1 MELENGIYQPPESP
15 VYIGDRPA
23 TEMELSIIT
32 YDSKSAQML
41 NLSGVDELIRHKND
55 SKMSWINVSGLK
67 DVDSIKR
74 IGELYNLHLLSIED
88 VLHTEQQPKM
98 EIFDNYRYLSVKTIQ
113 REKNFSHKQEKKRG
127 GFFKLSEKKK
137 TQDTEDEFLID
148 QVSIIIMKNVLITF
162 QEIPGDP
169 FNGIRKRILE
179 NIGDIRKKG
188 MDYLAYLLID
198 AAVDEYF
205 ITLNHL
211 EDDIGN
217 FEDRAT
223 KTSDSTFIEEIQDTK
238 KYLLEIKRAISPLKD
253 NLSIISHHG
262 WFFQA
267 DDLKPFMQDLREHLN
282 HAIAMVE
289 NYREWLSNIMDVN
302 LSVLSH
308 QTNKVMKVLAMISTI
323 FIPLTFV
330 AGIYGMNFAYMP
342 ELQSQFGYPIVLGI
356 MGAIA
361 ITMIIVF
368 KFYRWF

>member
-1 MELENGIYQPPESP
+1 MALENETYHPPGSP

-23 TEMELSIIT
+23 TEMEMSIIT
-32 YDSKSAQML
+32 FDLKSAQMF
-41 NLSGVDELIRHKND
+41 NLSGIDDLIQHRDNT
-55 SKMSWINVSGLK
+55 KMAWINVSGLK
-67 DVDSIKR
+67 DIDSIKR
-74 IGELYNLHLLSIED
+74 IGELYDIHPLTIED

-98 EIFDNYRYLSVKTIQ
+98 EMFDNYRFLSVKTIQ
-113 REKNFSHKQEKKRG
+113 REKNFSHKQEKKE
-127 GFFKLSEKKK
+127 GFFRLPGKTK

-148 QVSIIIMKNVLITF
+148 QVSIIIMKKVLITF

-188 MDYLAYLLID
+188 MDYLTYLLID

-205 ITLNHL
+205 LTLNHL

-217 FEDRAT
+217 FEERAT

-238 KYLLEIKRAISPLKD
+238 KYLLQIKRAISPLKD
-253 NLSIISHHG
+253 NLSILSHHE

-267 DDLKPFMQDLREHLN
+267 DNLKPFLQDLRENLN
-282 HAIAMVE
+282 HAITTVE
-289 NYREWLSNIMDVN
+289 NHREWLSNIMDVN

-323 FIPLTFV
+323 FIPLTFI
-330 AGIYGMNFAYMP
+330 AGIYGMNFVHMP
-342 ELQSQFGYPIVLGI
+342 ELEYQLAYPVVLGV

-361 ITMIIVF
+361 VTMAIIF
-368 KFYRWF
+368 KIHRWF